1 MERECDLNSSME
13 KNKNQNDMNGY
24 EYVKKKKLL
33 NGLTIAKWLNHE
45 KEQIKSQKELAKKLE
60 ISTRLISLRLQQD
73 NIFKFKN
80 KYIQIHE
87 DNTWKIV
94 E

>member
-45 KEQIKSQKELAKKLE
+45 KEQIKSQKELPL
-60 ISTRLISLRLQQD
+60 
-73 NIFKFKN
+73 FKHTSDTIP
-80 KYIQIHE
+80 YAP
-87 DNTWKIV
+87 
-94 E
+94 